1 MKDSR
6 IRPWL
11 VIGEQLENEYGDQL
25 KDSDGYPLITVRA
38 AKGIDANFLDER
50 RKQIG
55 KSASGERWITIGSE
69 PGVDGKNHG
78 GYPVK
83 IDGDG
88 RMLTGKF
95 AGKTFDEAFE
105 EPKKKRHFS
114 RREDGT
120 PTHTTKG
127 EVFTVPTEAMYVDP
141 ARFQYKIKN
150 IGADGVT
157 AELKDTKVWNPE
169 LGGVLLVWRDPETG
183 KDYVVNGHHR
193 RELAG
198 RSKAPELNVRYID
211 APNHVEARA
220 RGALANIAEG
230 RGTALDAAKFMRDS
244 KKTPEQLKEAGVSM
258 SGKVAAD
265 AAVLVWLNDKSFQAL
280 TQGMLDEDKAVAVAK
295 YLPDQALQQKLFK
308 KLETREEDGK
318 EWSIK
323 EIETAAR
330 KMANAGKLVT
340 QGTDLF
346 GDFESEDSTFDQ
358 EVEIEAYVRRQLAQ
372 DANDFKAV
380 ASERRAER
388 VASAGNVLATD
399 ENASRHQAAE
409 VAASEFDRES
419 GLKGPVTAT
428 IQEFAAKLA
437 KATKKSEKAAVK
449 QEAYDALRKV
459 IGVQEDIK
467 KSFPKDGD
475 GDGKIFDGTSRE
487 QSVKK
492 YFGLPKEVY
501 EFVKDDDVNTLDE
514 FRIEAKRILDFW
526 DSAPQHRKPAYV
538 PHLKR
543 LSGDSSESVKGI
555 KTHREQSIDHS
566 GSVSFESEYLK
577 RLSRS
582 ILDE

>member
-1 MKDSR
+1 MDDFGIST
-6 IRPWL
+6 
-11 VIGEQLENEYGDQL
+11 E
-25 KDSDGYPLITVRA
+25 DSDAIDRGNELFPLPPISDAELAKLARHEYESRVQREALAIAREMNEDAEQEITRLKAALQVYADSDYWVESQGDSIFKSLNRA
-38 AKGIDANFLDER
+38 GWEFAKQILDEPSLFQPM
-50 RKQIG
+50 RKSG
-55 KSASGERWITIGSE
+55 TGERWITIGSE
-69 PGVDGKNHG
+69 PGADGKNHG

-198 RSKAPELNVRYID
+198 RSGAKELNVRYID

-265 AAVLVWLNDKSFQAL
+265 AAVLVGLNEKSFQAL

-399 ENASRHQAAE
+399 ENASRHKAAE

-459 IGVQEDIK
+459 IG
-467 KSFPKDGD
+467 
-475 GDGKIFDGTSRE
+475 
-487 QSVKK
+487 
-492 YFGLPKEVY
+492 
-501 EFVKDDDVNTLDE
+501 
-514 FRIEAKRILDFW
+514 A
-526 DSAPQHRKPAYV
+526 AA
-538 PHLKR
+538 
-543 LSGDSSESVKGI
+543 
-555 KTHREQSIDHS
+555 
-566 GSVSFESEYLK
+566 
-577 RLSRS
+577 
-582 ILDE
+582 